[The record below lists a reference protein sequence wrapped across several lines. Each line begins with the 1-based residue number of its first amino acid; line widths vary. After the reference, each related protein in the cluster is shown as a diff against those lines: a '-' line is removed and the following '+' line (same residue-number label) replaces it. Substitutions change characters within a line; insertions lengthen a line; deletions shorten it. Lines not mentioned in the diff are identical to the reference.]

1 MGVKD
6 SFRILLGKLIKI
18 AVLLAVLYGA
28 VWCYFNWEYIQER
41 FGAKYEVERYGI
53 VWTTNLNT
61 AKLLAARHGRNIMIV
76 YLHSNAKDDASDHL
90 ISRIFP
96 GALFRQAADT
106 YIPVLA
112 EMPQD
117 ATDESV
123 QTKSNRE
130 EIASAYDLRNHYGQL
145 VLTDA
150 EGKEL
155 QRVRYGKESEADLLA
170 KLSGGKFVPLPPIPK
185 TGVKDPVAES
195 AAKAKQVAAP
205 VMNKVTDGKPK
216 AEKVKTEEKYGITTG
231 L

>member
-1 MGVKD
+1 MGIKD
-6 SFRILLGKLIKI
+6 SFRIFLGKLLKI
-18 AVLLAVLYGA
+18 ALLLAVLYGA
-28 VWCYFNWEYIQER
+28 VWSYFNWDYLRER

-53 VWTTNLNT
+53 VWNTNLNT
-61 AKLLAARHGRNIMIV
+61 AKQTAARHDRNIMIV
-76 YLHSNAKDDASDHL
+76 YLHADAKDETSDYL
-90 ISRIFP
+90 IGRIFP
-96 GALFRQAADT
+96 STQFRQAADT

-112 EMPQD
+112 EVRQG

-145 VLTDA
+145 ILVNA

-155 QRVRYGKESEADLLA
+155 QRVRYAKESVADLLA
-170 KLSGGKFVPLPPIPK
+170 KLSGGKFTPLPPVPK
-185 TGVKDPVAES
+185 AGVKDPLAES
-195 AAKAKQVAAP
+195 AAKAKQTAAP
-205 VMNKVTDGKPK
+205 VTNPK